1 MPRLFAAIEPAAEVL
16 NTIREA
22 QATLRRGLAGEPIRW
37 QHPGQAHLT
46 LHFLGNVPE
55 HDLPAVA
62 RAIQGACRHSR
73 PIELKTAGFG
83 TFPRVAQPSI
93 LWLGVAGDLGELSA
107 LERRLSF
114 LLTGLSSTKPK
125 GRFTP
130 HFTLGRVRRLE
141 GGTRERVAAAL
152 TLSSPKSVRWTA
164 TEVALI
170 ESRLRPEG
178 AEHRVRMRANLAS

>member
-1 MPRLFAAIEPAAEVL
+1 M
-16 NTIREA
+16 
-22 QATLRRGLAGEPIRW
+22 
-37 QHPGQAHLT
+37 
-46 LHFLGNVPE
+46 
-55 HDLPAVA
+55 
-62 RAIQGACRHSR
+62 
-73 PIELKTAGFG
+73 
-83 TFPRVAQPSI
+83 
-93 LWLGVAGDLGELSA
+93 AGDLGELSA